1 MFDITYETDNDTD
14 FLFTYVNEKLFE
26 KVVMMFFWD
35 TKVVGNLFDAVKMEL
50 ELKVFE
56 SVNEELGV
64 NLSLNVKTSL
74 DEKSDVFWKGEV
86 FVKCWLSEN
95 LSLDEKI

>member
-1 MFDITYETDNDTD
+1 
-14 FLFTYVNEKLFE
+14 
-26 KVVMMFFWD
+26 
-35 TKVVGNLFDAVKMEL
+35 MEL

-74 DEKSDVFWKGEV
+74 DEKSDVF
-86 FVKCWLSEN
+86 
-95 LSLDEKI
+95 